1 MLVTVFVNKE
11 DAGVEVLGK
20 ALVSLLDRKYFVF
33 TRDPSQYPQCPVERT
48 MAKLREIAAHTTE
61 DRIIV
66 SFGCRVLPANIKEIE
81 DLAKG
86 KPGSLVFLKR
96 LRGSKTW
103 REDSNGKLV
112 FDNERI
118 ADAGI
123 FVLTKEDLMVS
134 DHTNFNAFLRSLL
147 AANRLRG
154 VYVDFWLFG
163 NNVDKR
169 RK

>member
-1 MLVTVFVNKE
+1 MIVTVFVNKE
-11 DAGVEVLGK
+11 DVGVEVLGK

-33 TRDPSQYPQCPVERT
+33 TREPSQYPQCPVERT
-48 MAKLREIAAHTTE
+48 MAKLREIVAHTQDE
-61 DRIIV
+61 RIIV
-66 SFGCRVLPANIKEIE
+66 SFGCRVLPNNIKEIE
-81 DLAKG
+81 TLASG

-103 REDSNGKLV
+103 REDANGNLV
-112 FDNERI
+112 FENERI

-123 FVLTKEDLMVS
+123 FVISKEDLLTS
-134 DHTNFNAFLRSLL
+134 DHTNFNAFLRALL
-147 AANRLRG
+147 AKNKLRG